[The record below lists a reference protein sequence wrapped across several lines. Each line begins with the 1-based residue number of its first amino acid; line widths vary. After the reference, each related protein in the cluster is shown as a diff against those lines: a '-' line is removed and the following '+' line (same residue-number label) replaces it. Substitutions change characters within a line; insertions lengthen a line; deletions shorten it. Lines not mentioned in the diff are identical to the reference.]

1 MMAQWVADSMLI
13 AIVGF
18 VSYVLCVAVE
28 RKTIGQMVILVAVLL
43 FTNKTIVDLKPV
55 IDQLTAAKQELDSIK
70 AVKDQIGNAPV
81 LDWAPGTGI
90 LKDRQG
96 WAVPRK

>member
-1 MMAQWVADSMLI
+1 MAQWVADSMLI

-18 VSYVLCVAVE
+18 IGYVLCIAVE

-43 FTNKTIVDLKPV
+43 FANKTIVDLKPV
-55 IDQLTAAKQELDSIK
+55 IDQLN
-70 AVKDQIGNAPV
+70 AVKDDLNTIKEVKDKIGGAPI

-96 WAVPRK
+96 WVIPSK